1 MEFYTLRKNGKP
13 IEFCSETKAFS
24 NKNGWTEEVDLVH
37 ENILELS
44 SKSKKLL
51 IHIPDNFYHYFADL
65 CTPILAVHSVEPDI
79 EVIVDESFF
88 HFTDEDS
95 SQEAPPYYRFVYEM
109 MDNLKIKYRT
119 IKAPDLTMVI
129 SNFIMPKDLTFFD
142 RFLESAVFL
151 KNYIEEYIVDTN
163 VEPYRKVYLSR
174 QAGPNTPGFRVDSE
188 KGLMDYFTSIGFE
201 HTDQNHFANIN
212 DQIKFFYET
221 KVVCGLTGSGLTN
234 MLFMKDFQTVIEL
247 VSLMEFPGPSDE
259 EPIKEEIHDFYKMM
273 AFDKKHTLINI
284 PNVNKKHED
293 LTSLISTQIDTLRT
307 LIND

>member
-1 MEFYTLRKNGKP
+1 
-13 IEFCSETKAFS
+13 
-24 NKNGWTEEVDLVH
+24 
-37 ENILELS
+37 
-44 SKSKKLL
+44 
-51 IHIPDNFYHYFADL
+51 
-65 CTPILAVHSVEPDI
+65 VHSVEPDI